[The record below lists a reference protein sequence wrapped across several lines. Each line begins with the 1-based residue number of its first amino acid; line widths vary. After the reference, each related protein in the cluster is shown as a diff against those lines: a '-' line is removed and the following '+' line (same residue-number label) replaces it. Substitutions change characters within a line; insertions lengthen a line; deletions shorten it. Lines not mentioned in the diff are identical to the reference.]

1 MEGAVVRDCKDEKDK
16 LKAESRS
23 VWLKVGEK
31 ILVIS
36 ENW

>member
-1 MEGAVVRDCKDEKDK
+1 MEGAVVKDCKDEKDK

-23 VWLKVGEK
+23 AWLKMGEK

-36 ENW
+36 EN